1 MTEPKDIIKLAR
13 EIDTLLIRVGK
24 NYDNASHPALLITTH
39 RDEILTLFAQEA
51 EAIRKQE
58 RERIIKKLELIL
70 GEPKRSVYD
79 DPGFVFYY
87 EINSDGIQALKSKE
101 G

>member
-1 MTEPKDIIKLAR
+1 MTEPKDRIKLAR

-51 EAIRKQE
+51 EAIRKEE
-58 RERIIKKLELIL
+58 RRRILAIL
-70 GEPKRSVYD
+70 HKEYPAIDTWQCY
-79 DPGFVFYY
+79 
-87 EINSDGIQALKSKE
+87 QALKQE
-101 G
+101 E